1 MDENYRVWKDIYES
15 VYNTKLVY
23 NMIETNEARA

>member
-15 VYNTKLVY
+15 VYHVKLEY
-23 NMIETNEARA
+23 TTQEARA